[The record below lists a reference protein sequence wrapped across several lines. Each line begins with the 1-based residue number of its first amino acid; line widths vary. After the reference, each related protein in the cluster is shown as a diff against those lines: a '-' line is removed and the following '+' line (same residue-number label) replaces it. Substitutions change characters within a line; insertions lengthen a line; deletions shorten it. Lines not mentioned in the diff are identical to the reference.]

1 MSKPQRVLLTGASGL
16 IGGALVDH
24 FRNQGH
30 EVNRL
35 VRREPQTPGEFEWD
49 PYSGRMDDRALKGI
63 DVAINLSGAGIGSGR
78 WTNERKDVLYDSRIT
93 TTRFLA
99 ESLAHADEA
108 PRVFVSQSAIGIYG
122 ERGDEILTERSSPGN
137 SDDFLVS
144 LTLDWEAAAKPAID
158 AGIRV
163 VMPRTGLVLDRRAQ
177 LLKRLLPLF
186 KSGVGGPLGSGDQ
199 WWSWITMADNISAID
214 YLIDSD
220 LDGPVNLVGPNP
232 VTQREFAKAL
242 GKVVGRPA
250 LVRAPATGMRI
261 ALGAEKAEAIGLSST
276 RVVPEA
282 LRDSG
287 FRFQDVDLEAS
298 LRRILA

>member
-1 MSKPQRVLLTGASGL
+1 MSESKRILLTGASGL
-16 IGGALVDH
+16 IGSALVDH
-24 FRNQGH
+24 YRRQGH

-35 VRREPQTPGEFEWD
+35 VRRDPQSPGEFDWD
-49 PYSGRMDDRALKGI
+49 PYSARLDDRALKGI
-63 DVAINLSGAGIGSGR
+63 DVAISLSGAGIGTGR
-78 WTNERKDVLYDSRIT
+78 WTNERKETLYHSRIT
-93 TTRFLA
+93 PTRFLA
-99 ESLAHADEA
+99 ESLAKADE
-108 PRVFVSQSAIGIYG
+108 PPSVFISQSAIGIYG
-122 ERGDEILTERSSPGN
+122 ERDDEILTEQSSPGS

-144 LTLDWEAAAKPAID
+144 LTLDWEAAARPAVD

-163 VMPRTGLVLDRRAQ
+163 LMPRTGLVLDRRAQ

-186 KSGVGGPLGSGDQ
+186 KTGLGGPLGSGAQ
-199 WWSWITMADNISAID
+199 WWSWITMADNIRAID
-214 YLIDSD
+214 HLANSS

-232 VTQREFAKAL
+232 VTQREFAKVL

-250 LVRAPATGMRI
+250 LVKAPATAMRI

-276 RVVPEA
+276 RVVPKR

-298 LRRILA
+298 LRRILT